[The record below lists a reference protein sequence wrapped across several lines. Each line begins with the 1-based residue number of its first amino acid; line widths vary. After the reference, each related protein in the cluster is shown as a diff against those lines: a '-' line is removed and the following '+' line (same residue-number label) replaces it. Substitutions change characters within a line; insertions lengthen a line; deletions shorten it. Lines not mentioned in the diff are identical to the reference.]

1 MSVRTKKSRA
11 EELRVCLMD
20 TPLGHLTLA
29 FTPKG
34 LAALEFEEDVS
45 KISLGPPA
53 PAAMDAMMDGVVKD
67 LQVFFEGKSV
77 DFSRVPLDLQGTPFQ
92 IKVWEE
98 LRRIPRGETIS
109 YRELASRVGQ
119 PQAVRA
125 VGQANSR
132 NPVPIIIP
140 CHRVIAAD
148 GGLGGYSSGLE
159 RKEWLLKHEGAR

>member
-1 MSVRTKKSRA
+1 MRAKTQKSRA

-20 TPLGHLTLA
+20 TPLGHLSLA

-34 LAALEFEEDVS
+34 LAAVEFAEDVS
-45 KISLGPPA
+45 NISLGPPA
-53 PAAMDAMMDGVVKD
+53 PTSMDAMMDGVVKE
-67 LQVFFEGKSV
+67 LQNFFEGKAV
-77 DFSRVPLDLQGTPFQ
+77 DFSGVPLDLQGTPFQ

-109 YRELASRVGQ
+109 YRELANRVGN
-119 PQAVRA
+119 PKAIRA

-132 NPVPIIIP
+132 NPVPIIVP
-140 CHRVIAAD
+140 CHRVTNAD
-148 GGLGGYSSGLE
+148 GSLGGYSSGPE